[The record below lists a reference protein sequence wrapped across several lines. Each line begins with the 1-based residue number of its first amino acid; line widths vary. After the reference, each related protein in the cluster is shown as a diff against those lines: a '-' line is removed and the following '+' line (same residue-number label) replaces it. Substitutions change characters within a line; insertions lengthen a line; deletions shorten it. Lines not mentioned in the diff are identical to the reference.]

1 MKGTISM
8 KRMMACFLAM
18 LLSLSTWARA
28 DFDFPEGTFLPTGEA
43 PVITETSYQSE
54 NISIEISAMRVEK
67 ADVHVADIYVRDI
80 SFYQRYFVGT
90 FNPKNSP
97 KRMQVGPMATQAG
110 AILAMT
116 GDSADGFSVGWVI
129 GNGEIVRDSTNSK
142 RDICLLLSSG
152 EMRTILAKDID
163 YEWLDTEFKAGN
175 IWQLFCFGPA
185 LLDEEGKALTKFNS
199 DVLPNNPRSVIGY
212 YEPGHYCFVQVDG
225 RSSPSKLEAK
235 KKNSG
240 LDMTNLAALMEELGC
255 KAAYNLDGGQSSVMW
270 FNGAI
275 VSSPAT
281 KDGKGRKVGDIV
293 MITEPA
299 VSD

>member
-1 MKGTISM
+1 MNRIS
-8 KRMMACFLAM
+8 ACLLAL
-18 LLSLSTWARA
+18 LLSLTTWAQA
-28 DFDFPEGTFLPTGEA
+28 EFIFPDDVFLPEGEA
-43 PVITETSYQSE
+43 PIITETSYQSPD
-54 NISIEISAMRVEK
+54 ISIQISAMRVEK

-80 SFYQRYFVGT
+80 HAYQRYFVGT
-90 FNPKNSP
+90 FNPQNSP
-97 KRMQVGPMATQAG
+97 KRMQVGPMAVQAG

-116 GDSADGFSVGWVI
+116 GDSADGFSVGWVM

-142 RDICLLLSSG
+142 RDICLLFASG
-152 EMRTILAKDID
+152 EMRTILAKEID
-163 YEWLDTEFKAGN
+163 YEWLAAESDAGN
-175 IWQLFCFGPA
+175 IWHLFCFGPA
-185 LLDEEGKALTKFNS
+185 LLDENGNALTKFNS
-199 DVLPNNPRSVIGY
+199 DVQPKNPRSVIGY

-240 LDMTNLAALMEELGC
+240 LDMANLAALMESLGC

-270 FNGAI
+270 FNGSV

-293 MITEPA
+293 MIVEPTDA
-299 VSD
+299 E